1 MLSDD
6 QTRILLSML
15 ICIPFS
21 YVIPRIPNVIARQ
34 VYSFILG
41 TLIQFYV
48 YGTDIYLIF
57 LMHALVYILVKIN
70 PHKCGKHVTVVSLV
84 LLSIYHIY
92 RMIVDY
98 GGWKM
103 DISTIMMSNVNKY
116 SLFAYAYQDGNTDLN
131 KLNK

>member
-6 QTRILLSML
+6 QTRIILSML

-21 YVIPRIPNVIARQ
+21 YVIPRIPSVMGRE
-34 VYSFILG
+34 VYSFVLG
-41 TLIQFYV
+41 TLIQLYI

-57 LMHALVYILVKIN
+57 LMHILVYLLVKIN
-70 PHKCGKHVTVVSLV
+70 PRRCGKHVTVVSLV
-84 LLSIYHIY
+84 LLSIYHVY

-98 GGWKM
+98 GGWTM

-116 SLFAYAYQDGNTDLN
+116 SLFAYSYQDGQTDLN
-131 KLNK
+131 KLTK